1 MILDDYINEIKE
13 DTKVSEIN
21 LKEKSL
27 SLPGLKAKWVSRLI
41 NHKNTLASLERSK
54 KQKLKNLIPKV
65 KETLPVKLSD
75 TVIKET
81 AESTEEIS
89 LINSK
94 IETEKSIIDF
104 LERAE
109 KIMSSFTYDIGN
121 IAKIIQLETL

>member
-1 MILDDYINEIKE
+1 MILDDYISEIKE
-13 DTKVSEIN
+13 DTKVNEIN

-41 NHKNTLASLERSK
+41 NHKNTLASLERVK
-54 KQKLKNLIPKV
+54 KQKLKSLVPKV

-75 TVIKET
+75 SVIRET
-81 AESTEEIS
+81 AEGTEEIS

-94 IETEKSIIDF
+94 IESERSIVDF
-104 LERAE
+104 LERTE
-109 KIMSSFTYDIGN
+109 KIMSSFTFDIGN